1 MQIQVVSSFV
11 DDPSVTTTFAGRTV
25 PASCLLEDVR
35 TGNRWVLFSGS
46 ISEHH
51 WAEARGLGAVGVV
64 RPVPL
69 GYIEQT
75 VFSDRADRRGSMTI
89 DDKLFIPCDELPLV
103 PEKQRPLTSFAPFV
117 HLHAHSEFCLAPE
130 TLVCTASMVWKKIGD
145 VERGEVLV
153 GFDEDLRPEDGQ
165 RGNSRS
171 KMRPST
177 VIATKRRVH
186 DCYRITLEDGTSIVS
201 SAKHGW
207 VVTGTTRGSLIE
219 PDGPECGF
227 GSNTRRWLTTEHLG
241 VGLPDRWGHTKPT
254 RLPKLVKWATPWG
267 DVPLSL
273 QRDAAYLAG
282 ILDGEGWLHD
292 GQLAI
297 AQNPGP
303 VLDEIKRCCEALG
316 YPITDDRVQS
326 NRGEC
331 RTFRFAGYET
341 ALRVLSQCDPVR
353 FRDRWSEVWEGRRAG
368 GRYTTPVQIVSVEH
382 LGEMETVALTT
393 STKTFVAEGFLSH
406 NSPLDGLATP
416 QEMVDRAVALD
427 QFAIAVTDHGYCA
440 AHPLLQK
447 AATAAGVKPIFGV
460 EANLVRNRHLRE
472 DRYDYWHFL
481 LLARNEVGLRNLWG
495 ASSEAHIEG
504 FYGRPRMDFETLARF
519 SEGLIGS
526 TACLRGPLKQLVL
539 AGDEQ
544 GAKEMIAKLQA
555 IFPES
560 LYLEIHT
567 NTLPEQI
574 ELNKALVQL
583 GKEMSLPLV
592 AVCDA
597 HYAEDCDHH
606 LHKAWIAAQTDK
618 DLSADQDLFS
628 GDEHYYLRSHVE
640 VADSLAYLGHDAAHE
655 AMSNTVEIARSCDVT
670 IKQGSAKPV
679 YHRYVAPGFERA
691 SSGAERDIEVLR
703 EKCEAGFALKRLA
716 ERDAEMIIERDQ
728 LKFANRMEEADR
740 IETYRERL
748 ERELAAM
755 IEKGFA
761 GYFLIV
767 EDYCLDPSTPV
778 LTNDLRW
785 VEVGKLEV
793 GDGLLAFDENK
804 VTRREKGHRYWRSS
818 DVVSVR
824 RIVLPTYR
832 VVLSDGTETVVSDD
846 HQWLVSSPGGSA
858 QRWIRTRDLRVGQR
872 PQRLVQ
878 QWSEPD
884 TWEAGYIAGILDGEG
899 WLTQSEIGNG
909 GTSFTLGFAQR
920 EGVVLDAAL
929 RILDAWGFDYALKS
943 RSDGVHTVT
952 LRGGR
957 SEVLRLLGTARPQ
970 RLLDKVEPELL
981 GRVVAIDQPS
991 IISVES
997 LGLGEV
1003 VALETTTGTLV
1014 AQGFAHHNCNAARQ
1028 GRTSANKRLLM
1039 GPGRGSV
1046 VGSLVAYLL
1055 GITQVDPIEADL
1067 LFERFITAGRNSP
1080 PDIDLDFPSSER
1092 PAITEYITHRWGE
1105 DRVVRVGTHGR
1116 LQNKGVMRSLEKVF
1130 RTNAEH
1136 AMEWTDLVE
1145 ITKIIDAAEAHTAGL
1160 GLKWDD
1166 LWEQEGELLEP
1177 YRQKYPQIFDYAE
1190 RMVKRLKSYGRHA
1203 SGVVIDPE
1211 HPIVDRLPLR
1221 TAGDKDDRQV
1231 VTEFDMEA
1239 LELLGYLKFDI
1250 LTLRT
1255 LDTIQ
1260 VCLDMIE
1267 GDEFYGGKLRI
1278 DIDAW
1283 REEYNDPQVWDMLC
1297 SGDTLGVFQIETSS
1311 GTRLVKRMQPH
1322 SIADLSAI
1330 LTLVRPGPMRSGL
1343 TDTYIKRRFGE
1354 EPVVAIHPLLEPVL
1368 GRTYQCFAAETEV
1381 ITRNGTRRIKDLH
1394 QSLGEQVMDG
1404 NGRWVDADVRW
1415 FGQQSLVKI
1424 SLKRNKQ
1431 TKDIFAT
1438 ADHRWF
1444 ARWSDSKSKFVEC
1457 TTDDLRPGMIL
1468 RSGMPNGAQNT
1479 NLSPVGACAGI
1490 VFGDG
1495 VCTPHSTYVDL
1506 WGDKNIDLLHLFG
1519 EQRRASVESD
1529 PRCALPKVRVF
1540 DMPRSWKSHPSL
1552 DEGASFLL
1560 GWMAGYFAADGCVS
1574 KTGQAVLSSAR
1585 REDLEWFRTVAN
1597 VVGIGT
1603 YGITKSVTDKA
1614 PPGQPLRTAT
1624 LYQVGLVASSIPDGF
1639 FLISEHAD
1647 RFAASRA
1654 SRVRADRTQ
1663 WTVGSVEA
1671 TERIEDV
1678 YCAVIPT
1685 TASFVLED
1693 HILTGNCMI
1702 YQEDIMAVCS
1712 TLAGYDLEQSDKV
1725 RAILGK
1731 KKVEE
1736 AAKEGVKFIDRA
1748 VERGVERP
1756 LAEAVWA
1763 QMQEFAKY
1771 CVTGDT
1777 RIMLA
1782 GAGSHSDGWVSVE
1795 DAYRRLHTPMRD
1807 PVQGRTKTGEEFSGP
1822 CDVCGATE
1830 SIVWTRG
1837 RCNACTQWRK
1847 KALAPDRGV
1856 FGMAVHPDGRIR
1868 KCRLLDVQMAGEQ
1881 RVVTITLANGMSIT
1895 ATPDHRH
1902 LTPNGL
1908 RCVDDGLAVG
1918 DLLIVNGGYEP
1929 DGYTPERDRTT
1940 VGGRRA
1946 EGVVNAA
1953 FGDDNYGYIN
1963 GGFASLSAWTAQTP
1977 KVCAECGHD
1986 GSERRIE
1993 RAHLDGNRQN
2003 NDWENL
2009 RMLCVSCHKRHDY
2022 EHNGRR
2028 RRGEKGLLSAESAIV
2043 SIEDAGTQVTYDV
2056 MMDEPHIWI
2065 ANGIATTNTFN
2076 RAHSWSYA
2084 VLAYWCAWLKCHFP
2098 AHFAVAVLSTIEKG
2112 RIPEFVEMTRRNGYE
2127 VLPPDVNESAH
2138 GFTVSANRLGVR
2150 YGFGSISQ
2158 IGEATSEAIV
2168 QGQPYSSWEDFIERR
2183 GSKCNFGHIRTLA
2196 GVGTFDALIP
2206 EGKTRPALLAMIEL
2220 LAAGKATTCR
2230 WKIEGYDGPN
2240 GLPCTFDWSTEV
2252 TIGKSGKPLKA
2263 KPLPKACTK
2272 ACRQYS
2278 EREGGVPWPE
2288 LPGLT
2293 KKQVRDRERE
2303 VLGVYLSSTPF
2314 DAVPLNVLDDRGIIY
2329 GEEFDQAPNGNHG
2342 VYAMINSVRL
2352 HEDKA
2357 GRKMAFV
2364 RINSLGYEHDV
2375 TVFSTAYQRYGKALV
2390 KDTLCIIDLDR
2401 NDRGMTMNHIFPIDQ
2416 EQAAALQPTQEK

>member
-1 MQIQVVSSFV
+1 MQIQVVSSYV
-11 DDPSVTTTFAGRTV
+11 DDPSVTTSFAGLTV
-25 PASCLLEDVR
+25 PASCLIEDAR
-35 TGNRWVLFSGS
+35 TGNRWVLFNGS

-51 WAEARGLGAVGVV
+51 WADARTYGAVGVV

-89 DDKLFIPCDELPLV
+89 DEKLFIPCDELPLV
-103 PEKQRPLTSFAPFV
+103 PEKQRPMNSFAPFV

-130 TLVCTASMVWKKIGD
+130 TLVCTADMVWKKIGD
-145 VERGEVLV
+145 VVPGEVLV
-153 GFDEDLRPEDGQ
+153 GFDEDLRPEEGQ

-171 KMRPST
+171 KMRPS
-177 VIATKRRVH
+177 VVLAAKRRVR
-186 DCYRITLEDGTSIVS
+186 DCYRITLEDGTSIIS

-207 VVTGTTRGSLIE
+207 VVTGSTRGSLIE
-219 PDGPECGF
+219 PDGPEGGC
-227 GSNTRRWLTTEHLG
+227 GSNTRRWLTTERLG
-241 VGLPDRWGHTKPT
+241 VGLPDRWGHTHPT
-254 RLPKLVKWATPWG
+254 KLPKLVKWASPWSE
-267 DVPLSL
+267 VPFSL
-273 QRDAAYLAG
+273 QREASYLAG
-282 ILDGEGWLHD
+282 IIDGEGWLHE
-292 GQLAI
+292 GQLQL

-316 YPITDDRVQS
+316 YPVTADRVQS
-326 NRGEC
+326 SKGEC
-331 RTFRFAGYET
+331 RMFRFAGYET

-353 FRDRWSEVWEGRRAG
+353 FRDRWEEVWVGRRAG
-368 GRYTTPVQIVSVEH
+368 SRYSRPVQIVSVEH

-416 QEMVDRAVALD
+416 EEMVARAVALD
-427 QFAIAVTDHGYCA
+427 HFAIAVTDHGYCA

-447 AATAAGVKPIFGV
+447 AATAAGVKPIFGI

-519 SEGLIGS
+519 SEGVIGS
-526 TACLRGPLKQLVL
+526 TACLRGPLKQLVM

-544 GAKEMIAKLQA
+544 GAKEMIAKLRA

-567 NTLPEQI
+567 NALPEQI

-640 VADSLAYLGHDAAHE
+640 VADSIAYLGQDAVHE
-655 AMSNTVEIARSCDVT
+655 AMSNTVDIARSCDVT

-679 YHRYVAPGFERA
+679 YHRYVAPGFEA
-691 SSGAERDIEVLR
+691 TSSGAERDIEVLR
-703 EKCEAGFALKRLA
+703 EKCEAGFVTKRLA
-716 ERDAEMIIERDQ
+716 EADQ
-728 LKFANRMEEADR
+728 RLLALRSEGADV
-740 IETYRERL
+740 ETYRERL
-748 ERELAAM
+748 ERELAVM
-755 IEKGFA
+755 IDKGFA

-767 EDYCLDPSTPV
+767 EDYCLDPSTHV
-778 LTNDLRW
+778 LTDDLRW
-785 VEVGKLEV
+785 VEVGKLSD
-793 GDGLLAFDENK
+793 GDRLLGFDENK
-804 VTRREKGHRYWRSS
+804 VTKNQKAHRYWRASE
-818 DVVSVR
+818 VVGAR
-824 RIVLPTYR
+824 RIVLPTSK

-846 HQWLVSSPGGSA
+846 HQWLIASPTGSVG
-858 QRWIRTRDLRVGQR
+858 RWTKTRDLRVGQLA
-872 PQRLVQ
+872 QRLVH
-878 QWSEPD
+878 QWDEPN

-899 WLTQSEIGNG
+899 WLSQSEIGNG
-909 GTSFTLGFAQR
+909 GTSFTLAFAQK
-920 EGVVLDAAL
+920 EGDVLSTAL
-929 RILDAWGFDYALKS
+929 RILDSWQFDYKRTE
-943 RSDGVHTVT
+943 RSDGVTIVT

-957 SEVLRLLGTARPQ
+957 AEVLRLLGTARPK
-970 RLLDKVEPELL
+970 RLLSKFDPEILGRLTAISQPTIVSVEP
-981 GRVVAIDQPS
+981 
-991 IISVES
+991 

-1014 AQGFAHHNCNAARQ
+1014 AQGIAHHNCNAARQ

-1067 LFERFITAGRNSP
+1067 LFERFITAGRTSP

-1130 RTNAEH
+1130 RSDVEH

-1166 LWEQEGELLEP
+1166 LWEQEGDLLEP

-1221 TAGDKDDRQV
+1221 TAGDKDQRQV

-1260 VCLDMIE
+1260 MCLDMIE
-1267 GDEFYGGKLRI
+1267 ADEFYGGKLRI

-1283 REEYNDPQVWDMLC
+1283 RDEYNDPQVWDMLC

-1311 GTRLVKRMQPH
+1311 GTRLVKRMQPR

-1354 EPVVAIHPLLEPVL
+1354 EPVVAIHPRLEPVL

-1381 ITRNGTRRIKDLH
+1381 ITRNGTRRIGDLF
-1394 QSLGEQVMDG
+1394 QSVGEQIMDG

-1415 FGQQSLVKI
+1415 FGEQSLSKI
-1424 SLKRNKQ
+1424 TVKRNKQ

-1438 ADHRWF
+1438 SDHRWF
-1444 ARWSDSKSKFVEC
+1444 ARWSDSKSRFVEC
-1457 TTDDLRPGMIL
+1457 TTDNLRPGMIL
-1468 RSGMPNGAQNT
+1468 RSCMPNGARNT

-1495 VCTPHSTYVDL
+1495 VCTPHSSYVDL
-1506 WGDKNIDLLHLFG
+1506 WGNKNIDLLHLFG
-1519 EQRRASVESD
+1519 EQRRSAVESD
-1529 PRCALPKVRVF
+1529 TRCALPRVRVF
-1540 DMPRSWKSHPSL
+1540 DMPRSWKSLPSL

-1574 KTGQAVLSSAR
+1574 QTGQAVLSSAR

-1597 VVGIGT
+1597 IVGIGT
-1603 YGITKSVTDKA
+1603 YGITETIADKA

-1624 LYQVGLVASSIPDGF
+1624 MYQVGLVASSIPEGF
-1639 FLISEHAD
+1639 FLISEHAE
-1647 RFAASRA
+1647 RFAEAKA

-1663 WTVGSVEA
+1663 WTVVSVEA
-1671 TERIEDV
+1671 TDRVENV
-1678 YCAVIPT
+1678 YCAVVPT
-1685 TASFVLED
+1685 TFSFVLED

-1736 AAKEGVKFIDRA
+1736 AAKEGVKFVDRA
-1748 VERGVERP
+1748 VERGIERP

-1771 CVTGDT
+1771 
-1777 RIMLA
+1777 
-1782 GAGSHSDGWVSVE
+1782 
-1795 DAYRRLHTPMRD
+1795 
-1807 PVQGRTKTGEEFSGP
+1807 
-1822 CDVCGATE
+1822 
-1830 SIVWTRG
+1830 
-1837 RCNACTQWRK
+1837 
-1847 KALAPDRGV
+1847 
-1856 FGMAVHPDGRIR
+1856 
-1868 KCRLLDVQMAGEQ
+1868 
-1881 RVVTITLANGMSIT
+1881 
-1895 ATPDHRH
+1895 
-1902 LTPNGL
+1902 
-1908 RCVDDGLAVG
+1908 
-1918 DLLIVNGGYEP
+1918 
-1929 DGYTPERDRTT
+1929 
-1940 VGGRRA
+1940 
-1946 EGVVNAA
+1946 
-1953 FGDDNYGYIN
+1953 
-1963 GGFASLSAWTAQTP
+1963 
-1977 KVCAECGHD
+1977 
-1986 GSERRIE
+1986 
-1993 RAHLDGNRQN
+1993 
-2003 NDWENL
+2003 
-2009 RMLCVSCHKRHDY
+2009 
-2022 EHNGRR
+2022 
-2028 RRGEKGLLSAESAIV
+2028 
-2043 SIEDAGTQVTYDV
+2043 
-2056 MMDEPHIWI
+2056 
-2065 ANGIATTNTFN
+2065 TFN

-2196 GVGTFDALIP
+2196 GVGTFDRLIP
-2206 EGKTRPALLAMIEL
+2206 EGKTRPALLSMIEL
-2220 LAAGKATTCR
+2220 LAAGKATTCQ
-2230 WKIEGYDGPN
+2230 WKIEGYNGPN

-2263 KPLPKACTK
+2263 KPLPKQCTK
-2272 ACRQYS
+2272 ACRQYV
-2278 EREGGVPWPE
+2278 EREGGAPWPD

-2314 DAVPLNVLDDRGIIY
+2314 DAVPLHVLDERGIIY

-2364 RINSLGYEHDV
+2364 RVNSLGFEHDI
-2375 TVFSTAYQRYGKALV
+2375 TVFSTAYQRYSKALA
-2390 KDTLCIIDLDR
+2390 KDTLCIIDFDR
-2401 NDRGMTMNHIFPIDQ
+2401 NDRGMTLNHVFPIDQ

>member
-1 MQIQVVSSFV
+1 MQIQVVSSYV
-11 DDPSVTTTFAGRTV
+11 DDPSVTTSFAGLTV
-25 PASCLLEDVR
+25 PASCLIEDAR
-35 TGNRWVLFSGS
+35 TGNRWVLFNGS

-51 WAEARGLGAVGVV
+51 WADARTYGAVGVV

-89 DDKLFIPCDELPLV
+89 DEKLFIPCDELPLV
-103 PEKQRPLTSFAPFV
+103 PEKQRPMNSFAPFV

-130 TLVCTASMVWKKIGD
+130 TLVCTADMVWKKIGD
-145 VERGEVLV
+145 VVPGEVLV
-153 GFDEDLRPEDGQ
+153 GFDEDLRPEEGQ

-171 KMRPST
+171 KMRPS
-177 VIATKRRVH
+177 VVLAAKRRVR
-186 DCYRITLEDGTSIVS
+186 DCYRITLEDGTSIIS

-207 VVTGTTRGSLIE
+207 VVTGSTRGSLIE
-219 PDGPECGF
+219 PDGPEGGC
-227 GSNTRRWLTTEHLG
+227 GSNTRRWLTTERLG
-241 VGLPDRWGHTKPT
+241 VGLPDRWGHTHPT
-254 RLPKLVKWATPWG
+254 KLPKLVKWASPWSE
-267 DVPLSL
+267 VPFSL
-273 QRDAAYLAG
+273 QREASYLAG
-282 ILDGEGWLHD
+282 IIDGEGWLHE
-292 GQLAI
+292 GQLQL

-316 YPITDDRVQS
+316 YPVTADRVQS
-326 NRGEC
+326 SKGEC
-331 RTFRFAGYET
+331 RMFRFAGYET

-353 FRDRWSEVWEGRRAG
+353 FRDRWEEVWVGRRAG
-368 GRYTTPVQIVSVEH
+368 SRYSRPVQIVSVEH

-416 QEMVDRAVALD
+416 EEMVARAVALD

-447 AATAAGVKPIFGV
+447 AATAAGVKPIFGI

-519 SEGLIGS
+519 SEGVIGS
-526 TACLRGPLKQLVL
+526 TACLRGPLKQLVM

-544 GAKEMIAKLQA
+544 GAKEMIAKLRA

-567 NTLPEQI
+567 NALPEQI

-640 VADSLAYLGHDAAHE
+640 VADSIAYLGQDAVHE
-655 AMSNTVEIARSCDVT
+655 AMSNTVDIARSCDVT

-679 YHRYVAPGFERA
+679 YHRYVAPGFEA
-691 SSGAERDIEVLR
+691 TSSGAERDIEVLR
-703 EKCEAGFALKRLA
+703 EKCEAGFVTKRLA
-716 ERDAEMIIERDQ
+716 EADQ
-728 LKFANRMEEADR
+728 RLLALRSEGADV
-740 IETYRERL
+740 ETYRERL
-748 ERELAAM
+748 ERELAVM
-755 IEKGFA
+755 IDKGFA

-767 EDYCLDPSTPV
+767 EDYS
-778 LTNDLRW
+778 
-785 VEVGKLEV
+785 
-793 GDGLLAFDENK
+793 
-804 VTRREKGHRYWRSS
+804 
-818 DVVSVR
+818 
-824 RIVLPTYR
+824 
-832 VVLSDGTETVVSDD
+832 
-846 HQWLVSSPGGSA
+846 
-858 QRWIRTRDLRVGQR
+858 
-872 PQRLVQ
+872 
-878 QWSEPD
+878 
-884 TWEAGYIAGILDGEG
+884 
-899 WLTQSEIGNG
+899 
-909 GTSFTLGFAQR
+909 
-920 EGVVLDAAL
+920 
-929 RILDAWGFDYALKS
+929 
-943 RSDGVHTVT
+943 
-952 LRGGR
+952 
-957 SEVLRLLGTARPQ
+957 
-970 RLLDKVEPELL
+970 
-981 GRVVAIDQPS
+981 
-991 IISVES
+991 
-997 LGLGEV
+997 
-1003 VALETTTGTLV
+1003 
-1014 AQGFAHHNCNAARQ
+1014 NAARQ
-1028 GRTSANKRLLM
+1028 GRTSAKKRLLM

-1067 LFERFITAGRNSP
+1067 LFERFITAGRTSP

-1130 RTNAEH
+1130 RSDVEH

-1166 LWEQEGELLEP
+1166 LWEQEGDLLEP

-1221 TAGDKDDRQV
+1221 TAGDKDQRQV

-1260 VCLDMIE
+1260 MCLDMIE
-1267 GDEFYGGKLRI
+1267 ADEFYGGKLRI

-1283 REEYNDPQVWDMLC
+1283 RDEYNDPQVWDMLC

-1311 GTRLVKRMQPH
+1311 GTRLVKRMQPR

-1354 EPVVAIHPLLEPVL
+1354 EPVVAIHPRLEPVL

-1381 ITRNGTRRIKDLH
+1381 ITRNGTRRIGDLF
-1394 QSLGEQVMDG
+1394 QSVGEQIMDG

-1415 FGQQSLVKI
+1415 FGEQSLSKI
-1424 SLKRNKQ
+1424 TVKRNKQ

-1438 ADHRWF
+1438 SDHRWF
-1444 ARWSDSKSKFVEC
+1444 ARWGDSKSRFIEC
-1457 TTDDLRPGMIL
+1457 TTDGLRPGMIL

-1495 VCTPHSTYVDL
+1495 VCTPHSSYVDL

-1519 EQRRASVESD
+1519 EQRRSAVESD
-1529 PRCALPKVRVF
+1529 TRCALPRVRVF
-1540 DMPRSWKSHPSL
+1540 DMPRSWKSLPSL

-1574 KTGQAVLSSAR
+1574 QTGQAVLSSAR

-1597 VVGIGT
+1597 IVGIGT
-1603 YGITKSVTDKA
+1603 YGITETIADKA

-1624 LYQVGLVASSIPDGF
+1624 MYQVGLVASSIPEGF
-1639 FLISEHAD
+1639 FLISEHAE
-1647 RFAASRA
+1647 RFAEAKA

-1663 WTVGSVEA
+1663 WTVVSVEA
-1671 TERIEDV
+1671 TDRVENV
-1678 YCAVIPT
+1678 YCAVVPT
-1685 TASFVLED
+1685 TFSFVLED

-1736 AAKEGVKFIDRA
+1736 AAKEGVKFVDRA
-1748 VERGVERP
+1748 VERGIERP

-1771 CVTGDT
+1771 
-1777 RIMLA
+1777 
-1782 GAGSHSDGWVSVE
+1782 
-1795 DAYRRLHTPMRD
+1795 
-1807 PVQGRTKTGEEFSGP
+1807 
-1822 CDVCGATE
+1822 
-1830 SIVWTRG
+1830 
-1837 RCNACTQWRK
+1837 
-1847 KALAPDRGV
+1847 
-1856 FGMAVHPDGRIR
+1856 
-1868 KCRLLDVQMAGEQ
+1868 
-1881 RVVTITLANGMSIT
+1881 
-1895 ATPDHRH
+1895 
-1902 LTPNGL
+1902 
-1908 RCVDDGLAVG
+1908 
-1918 DLLIVNGGYEP
+1918 
-1929 DGYTPERDRTT
+1929 
-1940 VGGRRA
+1940 
-1946 EGVVNAA
+1946 
-1953 FGDDNYGYIN
+1953 
-1963 GGFASLSAWTAQTP
+1963 
-1977 KVCAECGHD
+1977 
-1986 GSERRIE
+1986 
-1993 RAHLDGNRQN
+1993 
-2003 NDWENL
+2003 
-2009 RMLCVSCHKRHDY
+2009 
-2022 EHNGRR
+2022 
-2028 RRGEKGLLSAESAIV
+2028 
-2043 SIEDAGTQVTYDV
+2043 
-2056 MMDEPHIWI
+2056 
-2065 ANGIATTNTFN
+2065 TFN

-2196 GVGTFDALIP
+2196 GVGTFDRLIP
-2206 EGKTRPALLAMIEL
+2206 EGKTRPALLSMIEL
-2220 LAAGKATTCR
+2220 LAAGKATTCQ
-2230 WKIEGYDGPN
+2230 WKIEGYNGPN

-2263 KPLPKACTK
+2263 KPLPKQCTK
-2272 ACRQYS
+2272 ACRQYV
-2278 EREGGVPWPE
+2278 EREGGAPWPD

-2314 DAVPLNVLDDRGIIY
+2314 DAVPLHVLDERGIIY

-2364 RINSLGYEHDV
+2364 RVNSLGFEHDI
-2375 TVFSTAYQRYGKALV
+2375 TVFSTAYQRYSKALA
-2390 KDTLCIIDLDR
+2390 KDTLCIIDFDR
-2401 NDRGMTMNHIFPIDQ
+2401 NDRGMTLNHVFPIDQ

>member
-1 MQIQVVSSFV
+1 MQIQVVSSYV
-11 DDPSVTTTFAGRTV
+11 DDPSVTTSFAGLTV
-25 PASCLLEDVR
+25 PASCLIEDAR
-35 TGNRWVLFSGS
+35 TGNRWVLFNGS

-51 WAEARGLGAVGVV
+51 WADARTYGAVGVV

-89 DDKLFIPCDELPLV
+89 DEKLFIPCDELPLV
-103 PEKQRPLTSFAPFV
+103 PEKQRPMNSFAPFV

-130 TLVCTASMVWKKIGD
+130 TLVCTADMVWKKIGD
-145 VERGEVLV
+145 VVPGEVLV
-153 GFDEDLRPEDGQ
+153 GFDEDLRPEEGQ

-171 KMRPST
+171 KMRPS
-177 VIATKRRVH
+177 VVLAAKRRVR
-186 DCYRITLEDGTSIVS
+186 DCYRITLEDGTSIIS

-207 VVTGTTRGSLIE
+207 VVTGSTRGSLIE
-219 PDGPECGF
+219 PDGPEGGC
-227 GSNTRRWLTTEHLG
+227 GSNTRRWLTTERLG
-241 VGLPDRWGHTKPT
+241 VGLPDRWGHTHPT
-254 RLPKLVKWATPWG
+254 KLPKLVKWASPWSE
-267 DVPLSL
+267 VPFSL
-273 QRDAAYLAG
+273 QREASYLAG
-282 ILDGEGWLHD
+282 IIDGEGWLHE
-292 GQLAI
+292 GQLQL

-316 YPITDDRVQS
+316 YPVTADRVQS
-326 NRGEC
+326 SKGEC
-331 RTFRFAGYET
+331 RMFRFAGYET

-353 FRDRWSEVWEGRRAG
+353 FRDRWEEVWVGRRAG
-368 GRYTTPVQIVSVEH
+368 SRYSRPVQIVSVEH

-416 QEMVDRAVALD
+416 EEMVARAVALD

-447 AATAAGVKPIFGV
+447 AATAAGVKPIFGI

-519 SEGLIGS
+519 SEGVIGS
-526 TACLRGPLKQLVL
+526 TACLRGPLKQLVM

-544 GAKEMIAKLQA
+544 GAKEMIAKLRA

-567 NTLPEQI
+567 NALPEQI

-640 VADSLAYLGHDAAHE
+640 VADSIAYLGQDAVHE
-655 AMSNTVEIARSCDVT
+655 AMSNTVDIARSCDVT

-679 YHRYVAPGFERA
+679 YHRYVAPGFEA
-691 SSGAERDIEVLR
+691 TSSGAERDIEVLR
-703 EKCEAGFALKRLA
+703 EKCEAGFVTKRLA
-716 ERDAEMIIERDQ
+716 EADQ
-728 LKFANRMEEADR
+728 RLLALRSEGADV
-740 IETYRERL
+740 ETYRERL
-748 ERELAAM
+748 ERELAVM
-755 IEKGFA
+755 IDKGFA

-767 EDYCLDPSTPV
+767 EDYCLDPSTHV
-778 LTNDLRW
+778 LTDDLRW
-785 VEVGKLEV
+785 VEVGKLSD
-793 GDGLLAFDENK
+793 GDRLLGFDENK
-804 VTRREKGHRYWRSS
+804 VTKNQKAHRYWRASE
-818 DVVSVR
+818 VVGAR
-824 RIVLPTYR
+824 RIVLPTSK

-846 HQWLVSSPGGSA
+846 HQWLIASPTGSVG
-858 QRWIRTRDLRVGQR
+858 RWTKTRDLRVGQLA
-872 PQRLVQ
+872 QRLVH
-878 QWSEPD
+878 QWDEPN

-899 WLTQSEIGNG
+899 WLSQSEIGNG
-909 GTSFTLGFAQR
+909 GTSFTLAFAQK
-920 EGVVLDAAL
+920 EGDVLSTAL
-929 RILDAWGFDYALKS
+929 RILDSWQFDYKRTE
-943 RSDGVHTVT
+943 RSDGVTIVT

-957 SEVLRLLGTARPQ
+957 AEVLRLLGTARPK
-970 RLLDKVEPELL
+970 RLLSKFDPEILGRLTAISQPTIVSVEP
-981 GRVVAIDQPS
+981 
-991 IISVES
+991 

-1014 AQGFAHHNCNAARQ
+1014 AQGIAHHNCNAARQ
-1028 GRTSANKRLLM
+1028 GRTSAKKRLLM

-1067 LFERFITAGRNSP
+1067 LFERFITAGRTSP

-1130 RTNAEH
+1130 RSDVEH

-1166 LWEQEGELLEP
+1166 LWEQEGDLLEP

-1190 RMVKRLKSYGRHA
+1190 RMVRRLKSYGRHA

-1221 TAGDKDDRQV
+1221 TAGDKDQRQV

-1260 VCLDMIE
+1260 MCLDMIE
-1267 GDEFYGGKLRI
+1267 ADEFYGGKLRI

-1283 REEYNDPQVWDMLC
+1283 RDEYNDPQVWDMLC

-1311 GTRLVKRMQPH
+1311 GTRLVKRMQPR

-1354 EPVVAIHPLLEPVL
+1354 EPVVAIHPRLEPVL
-1368 GRTYQCFAAETEV
+1368 GRTYQ
-1381 ITRNGTRRIKDLH
+1381 
-1394 QSLGEQVMDG
+1394 S
-1404 NGRWVDADVRW
+1404 
-1415 FGQQSLVKI
+1415 
-1424 SLKRNKQ
+1424 
-1431 TKDIFAT
+1431 
-1438 ADHRWF
+1438 
-1444 ARWSDSKSKFVEC
+1444 
-1457 TTDDLRPGMIL
+1457 
-1468 RSGMPNGAQNT
+1468 
-1479 NLSPVGACAGI
+1479 
-1490 VFGDG
+1490 
-1495 VCTPHSTYVDL
+1495 
-1506 WGDKNIDLLHLFG
+1506 
-1519 EQRRASVESD
+1519 
-1529 PRCALPKVRVF
+1529 
-1540 DMPRSWKSHPSL
+1540 
-1552 DEGASFLL
+1552 
-1560 GWMAGYFAADGCVS
+1560 
-1574 KTGQAVLSSAR
+1574 
-1585 REDLEWFRTVAN
+1585 
-1597 VVGIGT
+1597 
-1603 YGITKSVTDKA
+1603 
-1614 PPGQPLRTAT
+1614 
-1624 LYQVGLVASSIPDGF
+1624 
-1639 FLISEHAD
+1639 
-1647 RFAASRA
+1647 
-1654 SRVRADRTQ
+1654 
-1663 WTVGSVEA
+1663 
-1671 TERIEDV
+1671 
-1678 YCAVIPT
+1678 
-1685 TASFVLED
+1685 
-1693 HILTGNCMI
+1693 MI

-1736 AAKEGVKFIDRA
+1736 AAKEGVKFVDRA
-1748 VERGVERP
+1748 VERGIERP

-1782 GAGSHSDGWVSVE
+1782 GAGPHSDGWVSVE
-1795 DAYRRLHTPMRD
+1795 DAYRRLHMPMRD
-1807 PVQGRTKTGEEFSGP
+1807 PVLGRTKTGEEFSGP

-1830 SIVWTRG
+1830 SVVWTRG
-1837 RCNACTQWRK
+1837 RCNACVQWRK
-1847 KALAPDRGV
+1847 KALSPDRGV

-1868 KCRLLDVQMAGEQ
+1868 KCRLLDVQIAGEQ

-1902 LTPNGL
+1902 LTPDGL
-1908 RCVDDGLAVG
+1908 RCIDDGLAVG

-1940 VGGRRA
+1940 VGRRRS
-1946 EGVVNAA
+1946 EGWVNAA
-1953 FGDDNYGYIN
+1953 FGEDNYGYIN
-1963 GGFASLSAWTAQTP
+1963 GGFASLSTWTAQTP

-1986 GSERRIE
+1986 GSERRVE

-2009 RMLCVSCHKRHDY
+2009 RMLCVSCHKKHDY

-2028 RRGEKGLLSAESAIV
+2028 RRGEKGLRSAESAIV

-2196 GVGTFDALIP
+2196 GVGTFDRLIP
-2206 EGKTRPALLAMIEL
+2206 EGKTRPALLSMIEL
-2220 LAAGKATTCR
+2220 LAAGKATTCQ
-2230 WKIEGYDGPN
+2230 WKIEGYNGPN

-2263 KPLPKACTK
+2263 KPLPKQCTK
-2272 ACRQYS
+2272 ACRQYA
-2278 EREGGVPWPE
+2278 EREGGAPWPD

-2314 DAVPLNVLDDRGIIY
+2314 DAVPLHVLDERGIIY

-2364 RINSLGYEHDV
+2364 RVNSLGFEHDI
-2375 TVFSTAYQRYGKALV
+2375 TVFSTAYQRYSKALA
-2390 KDTLCIIDLDR
+2390 KDTLCIIDFDR
-2401 NDRGMTMNHIFPIDQ
+2401 NDRGMTLNHVFPIDQ